1 MSTSTGHFPLSTDDH
16 SDSDPDLSI
25 THDTNP
31 SRTKGR
37 YVILVTLVSMG
48 LLGLAVGSSSMRS
61 ASGLFRTDKTISL
74 MAADDRKCL
83 LKEKWSKG
91 TNEEAEARAKAFTT
105 CAKQNCEDQDGTTL
119 WGGVTCAQFGLS
131 LGSKLCKMEVRYGL
145 LAEECCPKTC
155 GQCDESEQNAQ
166 DEAKC
171 DVARGTSVRGTD
183 LSKICSNA
191 AQLDFKSVK
200 QNNLDGKK
208 NGARELRF
216 GALLTKNDGTTD
228 VDLVV
233 TSDDYQSV
241 RSFKNG
247 KKGDFGKVNV
257 QLGDTRRFKFSLLDA
272 TTGQETDP
280 GDFVF
285 NFFDID
291 GGKRYKEGESIEIC
305 DVTDVILTTNSVLE
319 KTVTDSCVTVT
330 NTKPPVRNPGF
341 KNLLT
346 DEQKSVAVGI
356 VNPGSSFSVT
366 LSSPTKK
373 KRGSGRNFFFAA
385 SPTLACVCTQ
395 A

>member
-1 MSTSTGHFPLSTDDH
+1 MQTSNGHVPLSTDDH
-16 SDSDPDLSI
+16 SDSDADLSI
-25 THDTNP
+25 THDSDP

-37 YVILVTLVSMG
+37 YAILVSLVSLG
-48 LLGLAVGSSSMRS
+48 LVGLAVSSSAMRPG
-61 ASGLFRTDKTISL
+61 SGQFRTDKTIAL
-74 MAADDRKCL
+74 METDERKCL
-83 LKEKWSKG
+83 LKTAWSDG
-91 TNEEAEARAKAFTT
+91 TNEEAEARARAFTT

-131 LGSKLCKMEVRYGL
+131 PGSKLCKMEVRYGL

-155 GQCDESEQNAQ
+155 GQCGETDQSAQ
-166 DEAKC
+166 VKAEC
-171 DVARGTSVRGTD
+171 NVARGTSVRGTD

-216 GALLTKNDGTTD
+216 GALLTKNDGATD
-228 VDLVV
+228 VDLVI
-233 TSDDYQSV
+233 TSDNYQSV
-241 RSFKNG
+241 RSDRNG
-247 KKGDFGKVNV
+247 QDGDFGKINV
-257 QLGDTRRFKFSLLDA
+257 QLHDTRRFTFSFVDA

-285 NFFDID
+285 NFFDVD
-291 GGKRYKEGESIEIC
+291 SGKRKKEGEFVEIC

-319 KTVTDSCVTVT
+319 KTVTDSCVTVKS
-330 NTKPPVRNPGF
+330 TKAVRNPRF

-346 DEQKSVAVGI
+346 DEQKSASVGI
-356 VNPGSSFSVT
+356 VNPGSSFTVT
-366 LSSPTKK
+366 LSSQTKK
-373 KRGSGRNFFFAA
+373 KHKRRGRNFFFAA
-385 SPTLACVCTQ
+385 SPTLACACAQ